1 MFTISYLELTSFQ
14 TSNFPQAESLGGDDY
29 NETNDGDGV
38 DGEPVDV
45 SCMIP

>member
-1 MFTISYLELTSFQ
+1 MFTISCLEPTSFQ
-14 TSNFPQAESLGGDDY
+14 TLNFPQAESLDGDDY

-45 SCMIP
+45 SCTIP